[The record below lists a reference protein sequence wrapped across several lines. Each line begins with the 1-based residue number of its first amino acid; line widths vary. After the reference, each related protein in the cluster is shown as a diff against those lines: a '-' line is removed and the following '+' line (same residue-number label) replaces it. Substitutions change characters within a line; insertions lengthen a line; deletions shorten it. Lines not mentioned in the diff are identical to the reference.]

1 MRNEPVLDRAP
12 VAEMAIA
19 RKPASRGRL
28 KSLRVSPE
36 VRDFALDQL
45 SGLRGLRAQA
55 MFGGVGLYADEVFF
69 GIVAADVLYF
79 KVDDST
85 RAAYE
90 ASGSKPFK
98 PYADRAMTM
107 PYYEVPLDVLES
119 APTLVEWARRAVAA
133 ARSSRKPGAGSRKP
147 TSARRPAKRR

>member
-1 MRNEPVLDRAP
+1 M
-12 VAEMAIA
+12 
-19 RKPASRGRL
+19 
-28 KSLRVSPE
+28 KSLRVNPD
-36 VRDFALDQL
+36 VRDFVLDQL

-90 ASGSKPFK
+90 AEGSKPFT
-98 PYADRAMTM
+98 PYGDRATPMQ
-107 PYYEVPLDVLES
+107 YYEVPAGVLES
-119 APTLVEWARRAVAA
+119 APTLVQWARRAVAA
-133 ARSSRKPGAGSRKP
+133 ARSSGKPEAKTRKPEAGSRKP
-147 TSARRPAKRR
+147 TSARRPATRR

>member
-1 MRNEPVLDRAP
+1 M
-12 VAEMAIA
+12 
-19 RKPASRGRL
+19 
-28 KSLRVSPE
+28 RVSGK
-36 VRDFALDQL
+36 VRDFVLDQL
-45 SGLRGLRAQA
+45 AGLDGLRAQA

-85 RAAYE
+85 RAEYE
-90 ASGSKPFK
+90 AAGSKPFK

-107 PYYEVPLDVLES
+107 PYYAVPVDVLES

-133 ARSSRKPGAGSRKP
+133 APSRKPEARRKPGAGSRKP